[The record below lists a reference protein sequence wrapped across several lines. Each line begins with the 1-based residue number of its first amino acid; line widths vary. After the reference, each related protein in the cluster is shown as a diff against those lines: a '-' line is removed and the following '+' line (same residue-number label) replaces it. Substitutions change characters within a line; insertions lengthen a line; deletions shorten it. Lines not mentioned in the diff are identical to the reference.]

1 MRFGVGKDIVTPDV
15 RMSMGGYGTLYGLP
29 FLGIHD
35 DLYVKTLVLEDDAT
49 RVALVTSDTL
59 MDDFAVCEALA
70 DYAQT
75 AHGIPREHLIVSY
88 THTHC
93 GPAQRGYNPWEA
105 TQYYEDFQL
114 ERMKASLNRACVT
127 MREGRLSYGVTTGDW
142 NISRRRPVPGEDC
155 AFEANLE
162 YPHDRDLGILRLQD
176 REGADRALLV
186 NYSCHPVTMGASR
199 WLSAEYPGRL
209 CQLLEARYYGA
220 TALFFQGAG
229 GCTRPLITA
238 QGKGFRNCTPTDVDG
253 MARSM
258 AAAVEDLLQRQDLRP
273 VDLDLAGCWFTIPL
287 PTEKYPR
294 EYFEQIVADPARH
307 ELNGE
312 YAARWI
318 LEHYDEEPV
327 VNLHAAVL
335 RLSPDLYVAF
345 LCGEVCYEVK
355 QVVQEVFPGQQVLF
369 VGYGDGTAYI
379 PGDRMLKEGGYE
391 ANRSTTEFRLPGK
404 FRPGLNERFRQSFAE
419 ARRRLGGQPSVQV

>member
-1 MRFGVGKDIVTPDV
+1 MRFGVGKDLITPDV
-15 RMSMGGYGTLYGLP
+15 KMSQSGYGTLYGLP

-35 DLYVKTLVLEDDAT
+35 DLYVKSLVLEDDRT
-49 RVALVTSDTL
+49 RVALVTADAL
-59 MDDFAVCEALA
+59 MDEFAVCEALA
-70 DYAQT
+70 DYAEAT
-75 AHGIPREHLIVSY
+75 HGIPREHLLLSY

-93 GPAQRGYNPWEA
+93 GPAQRGLNPWEA
-105 TQYYEDFQL
+105 TEYYEDFQL
-114 ERMKASLNRACVT
+114 ERMKTSLNRACVT
-127 MREGRLSYGVTTGDW
+127 MREGRAAYGVTTGDW

-155 AFEANLE
+155 HFEANLE
-162 YPHDRDLGILRLQD
+162 YPHDRNLGLLRLQD
-176 REGADRALLV
+176 EEGVDRALLV

-238 QGKGFRNCTPTDVDG
+238 SGKGFRNCTPTDVDG

-258 AAAVEDLLQRQDLRP
+258 AAAVEEVLGRNALRP
-273 VDLDLAGCWFTIPL
+273 VDLDLAGCWFTVPL
-287 PTEKYPR
+287 PVDKQPR
-294 EYFEQIVADPARH
+294 EYFEAIAADPGRK
-307 ELNGE
+307 ELGGE
-312 YAARWI
+312 FAAKWI
-318 LEHYDEEPV
+318 LERYDEPPV

-355 QVVQEVFPGQQVLF
+355 QVVLEAFPGKEVLF

-379 PGDRMLKEGGYE
+379 PGDRMLSEGGYE
-391 ANRSTTEFRLPGK
+391 ANWGTTEFRLPGK
-404 FRPGLNERFRQSFAE
+404 FQPGLNERFRTAFA
-419 ARRRLGGQPSVQV
+419 AAYKRL